1 MLDAFFYCVG
11 LILVILSRN
20 GQYIDIDLLRKDVL
34 LMMKKLKT
42 FAELVKIEHT
52 LFSLPFAYMGGIL
65 AVRGMPELA
74 DLLLITLAVVGARSA
89 GMAWNRLTDRYIDAR
104 NPRTQDRHLPRN
116 QISVE
121 EVLVWIFVSISLVM
135 LASWMLNPIC
145 LALLPIALLIIF
157 SYSYTKRFTWMS
169 HLILGLCLGM
179 APVGSWIGIRG
190 TISLEVVLVGLAVA
204 LWTAGFD
211 IIYATMDVDFD
222 RQEGL
227 YSIPACFGIERALQ
241 ASVLLHAVAFALFV
255 LVKFVADLGGYYLIA
270 LFVVGFLLYLENRI
284 VAPED
289 LSRVNLAFFRINS
302 LVSITIL
309 VFMILEF
316 SF

>member
-1 MLDAFFYCVG
+1 M
-11 LILVILSRN
+11 I
-20 GQYIDIDLLRKDVL
+20 
-34 LMMKKLKT
+34 KKLII
-42 FAELVKIEHT
+42 FAELIKIEHT
-52 LFSLPFAYMGGIL
+52 LFSLPFAYLGAIL
-65 AVRGMPELA
+65 AVRGIPELS

-104 NPRTQDRHLPRN
+104 NPRTQNRHLPRN

-121 EVLVWIFVSISLVM
+121 EVLVWTFVSISLVM
-135 LASWMLNPIC
+135 LASWMLRPIC
-145 LALLPIALLIIF
+145 LVLLPIPLLIIF

-169 HLILGLCLGM
+169 HLVLGLCLGM

-190 TISLEVVLVGLAVA
+190 TISLEVILVGLGVA

-211 IIYATMDVDFD
+211 IIYSTMDVDFD

-227 YSIPACFGIERALQ
+227 YSIPACFGIKRALQ
-241 ASVLLHAVAFALFV
+241 VSIFLHVIAFILFI

-270 LFVVGFLLYLENRI
+270 LLVVGFLLYLENRI
-284 VAPED
+284 VEPED
-289 LSRVNLAFFRINS
+289 LSKVNLAFFQINS

-316 SF
+316 GF